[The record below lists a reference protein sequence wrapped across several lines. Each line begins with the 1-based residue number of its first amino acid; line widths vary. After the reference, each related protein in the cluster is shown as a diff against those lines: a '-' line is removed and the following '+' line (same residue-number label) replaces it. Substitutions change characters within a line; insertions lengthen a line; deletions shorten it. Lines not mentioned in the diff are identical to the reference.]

1 MALKLLLL
9 SIFFLFLAR
18 LSLSYEPRN
27 HEVDALISIREALHD
42 PYGVLNNWDEDSVDP
57 CSWAMI
63 TCSPDNLVICLG
75 APSQSLSGTLSGA
88 IGNLTNLRQVLLQ
101 NNNISG
107 QIPPELGTLSKLQT
121 LDLSNNRFSSVVPD
135 SLGQL
140 NSLQYLRLNNNSLSG
155 PFPVSVAKI
164 SQLVFLDLSYN
175 NLSGPV
181 PKSPARTFNVAGNP
195 LICGS
200 SSTEGCSGSAN
211 VGPLSFSLVTSP
223 GKHKSKKLA
232 LALGLSL
239 SLVSLFLLALGIL
252 WLRRKQKGHMML
264 NVSDKQ
270 EEGLIRLGNLRN
282 FTFRELQIA
291 TDNFCSKNIL
301 GTGGFGNVYKGKL
314 GDRTMVAVKRLKDL
328 TGTSGES
335 QFRTEL
341 EMISLAVHRNL
352 LRLIG
357 YCATSNERLLVYPY
371 MSNGSVASR
380 LRGKPALDWNTR
392 KRIAI
397 GAARGLLYLHEQCD
411 PKIIH
416 RDVKA
421 ANVLLD
427 EFCEAVVGDFGLAKL
442 LDHADSHVTTAVRG
456 TVGHIAPEYLS
467 TGQSSEKTDV
477 FGFGIL
483 LIELITGMR
492 ALEFGKTVNQK
503 GAMLEWV
510 KKIQQEKKVDE
521 LVDKELGSNYD
532 WIEVEE
538 MLQVALLC
546 TQYLPAHRPKMS
558 EVVRML
564 EGDGLAE
571 KWAVSHNHSNPT
583 MNLSHPKNANR
594 STFYPTT
601 ASKHD
606 ESGHNRSSSMFGTT
620 MDEDDDE
627 RSLDS
632 YAMELSGPR

>member
-1 MALKLLLL
+1 MLPLKLL
-9 SIFFLFLAR
+9 IFFLSSCSLC
-18 LSLSYEPRN
+18 LSYEPRN
-27 HEVDALISIREALHD
+27 HEVEALISLRVGLND
-42 PYGVLNNWDEDSVDP
+42 PHGVLNNWDEDSVDP

-63 TCSPDNLVICLG
+63 TCSPDNLVIGLG

-88 IGNLTNLRQVLLQ
+88 IANLTNLRQVLLQ
-101 NNNISG
+101 NNNICGKLPS
-107 QIPPELGTLSKLQT
+107 ELGTLPKLQT
-121 LDLSNNRFSSVVPD
+121 LDLSNNRFSGLVPD
-135 SLGQL
+135 SLAHL
-140 NSLQYLRLNNNSLSG
+140 NTLQYLRLNNNSLSG
-155 PFPVSVAKI
+155 PFPVSLAKI
-164 SQLVFLDLSYN
+164 PGLAFLDLSYN
-175 NLSGPV
+175 NLSGPI
-181 PKSPARTFNVAGNP
+181 PKFPARTFNVVGNP
-195 LICGS
+195 LICAS
-200 SSTEGCSGSAN
+200 SSTEGCSGSATP
-211 VGPLSFSLVTSP
+211 VP
-223 GKHKSKKLA
+223 
-232 LALGLSL
+232 LSL
-239 SLVSLFLLALGIL
+239 SLKTSPRKHNSKTVAIALGFSLSCVLVIVLLLGMLWHRKNQKTQSIL
-252 WLRRKQKGHMML
+252 
-264 NVSDKQ
+264 NINDIQ
-270 EEGLIRLGNLRN
+270 EEGIVSLGNLRS
-282 FTFRELQIA
+282 FTFKQLQLA
-291 TDNFCSKNIL
+291 TDNFSSKHIL
-301 GTGGFGNVYKGKL
+301 GAGGFGNVYKGKL
-314 GDRTMVAVKRLKDL
+314 PDGTMVAVKRLKDV
-328 TGTSGES
+328 TGTAGES

-357 YCATSNERLLVYPY
+357 FCATFSERLLVYPY
-371 MSNGSVASR
+371 MSNGSVAAR

-427 EFCEAVVGDFGLAKL
+427 DYCEAIVGDFGLAKL

-503 GAMLEWV
+503 GAILEWV
-510 KKIQQEKKVDE
+510 KKIQQEKKVE
-521 LVDKELGSNYD
+521 ILVDRELGNNYD
-532 WIEVEE
+532 QIEVGE

-571 KWAVSHNHSNPT
+571 KWAASHNQSNSS
-583 MNLSHPKNANR
+583 MDLFQSHNCNKS
-594 STFYPTT
+594 STH
-601 ASKHD
+601 ADGIHSKHD
-606 ESGHNRSSSMFGTT
+606 GNERDRRSMFSAWI
-620 MDEDDDE
+620 DEDEDE
-627 RSLDS
+627 HSLDS